1 MRLDSEDE
9 HTVDE
14 DEYEEAVEKLQE
26 EYKRKKGKKTTSHS
40 YIKNSMDKTKL
51 RRHQWIRQDKP
62 LILEILDK
70 FPYLSTSRWVN
81 LQDFI

>member
-1 MRLDSEDE
+1 MRLESEDE

-40 YIKNSMDKTKL
+40 YIKN
-51 RRHQWIRQDKP
+51 
-62 LILEILDK
+62 
-70 FPYLSTSRWVN
+70 FN
-81 LQDFI
+81 G